1 MKGFTRMPLM
11 QNIIS
16 SNAETLRSGKVT
28 IPAII
33 EEEGEATSELGTL
46 GHTAQPAQTAK
57 DETWEEISPA
67 ERMSCFWD
75 NFDKGASAGSVCYGF
90 GIRKVDGCSVQPGTK
105 VTETLFYDPSSTVFV
120 QSEYFNGTKEIAY
133 EAKVDWCPSFF
144 KASGANLESS
154 KWDLSAGKWDWL
166 HL

>member
-1 MKGFTRMPLM
+1 MSVQHCPVRRTQSMKGFTRMPLM

-16 SNAETLRSGKVT
+16 SNAETLKSAKVT

-33 EEEGEATSELGTL
+33 EEEGEATSELGTM

-75 NFDKGASAGSVCYGF
+75 NFNKGASAASQHLLLLWN
-90 GIRKVDGCSVQPGTK
+90 SESQW
-105 VTETLFYDPSSTVFV
+105 VF
-120 QSEYFNGTKEIAY
+120 
-133 EAKVDWCPSFF
+133 
-144 KASGANLESS
+144 
-154 KWDLSAGKWDWL
+154 
-166 HL
+166 